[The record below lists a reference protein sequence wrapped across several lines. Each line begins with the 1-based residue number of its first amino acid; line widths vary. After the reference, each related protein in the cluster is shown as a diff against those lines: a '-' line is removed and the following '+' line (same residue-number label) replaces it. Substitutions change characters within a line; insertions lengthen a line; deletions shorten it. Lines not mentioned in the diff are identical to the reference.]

1 MTNGIPHRG
10 IPFFVADDVRYNFS
24 VYDVVRKGMPT
35 SMRQGF
41 DNEKYIELQAANIR
55 KRIAQFGGKL
65 YLEFGGKLFD
75 DYHASRVLPGFE
87 PDTKFRMLESLV
99 DDVEIVIAINANHI
113 EKGKTRGDLGIPYD
127 EDVLRLIDVF
137 RSRGFLVG
145 SVVLTQYANQPAAD
159 AYRHRLEQLGVT
171 CRLHYPIAG
180 YPHDIERIVS
190 DDGYGK
196 NEYIE
201 TTRPLVVVTAPG
213 PGSGKLAT
221 CLSQLYHEHQ
231 RGIDAGYAK
240 YETFPIWN
248 LPLNHPVNIAYE
260 AATVDLDDANI
271 IDPFHLEA
279 YGETTVNYNRD
290 VEAFPVLKA
299 MMERISGT
307 SPYQSPTDMGVN
319 MAGNAIVDDDAVR
332 DAAKMEIVRRYFQTA
347 VEVKRSGVGQERME
361 RLELLMNQAGVNAG
375 LSPARSAALLK
386 EETTGGPAG
395 AMVLPDGTV
404 VTGKTST
411 LLGAASSLLMNALK
425 GVAGVDD
432 DIDVISDEA
441 ITPICRLKTDQ
452 LHSRN
457 PRLHSD
463 ETLIALSISSATDP
477 LAKKLIDHVNDLRG
491 CDAFFSVILSATD
504 EKLYRTLGINVCCE
518 PKYEQHRYYHK

>member
-145 SVVLTQYANQPAAD
+145 SVVLTQYANQPAARR
-159 AYRHRLEQLGVT
+159 YRHRLEQLGVT

-190 DDGYGK
+190 DDGYGRMQAGIRSTLRHGDGGAHIHARV
-196 NEYIE
+196 NGVEWGI
-201 TTRPLVVVTAPG
+201 
-213 PGSGKLAT
+213 GSQRVAT
-221 CLSQLYHEHQ
+221 NVAEHLIS
-231 RGIDAGYAK
+231 GIFFFQYLGQHRVHVAM
-240 YETFPIWN
+240 
-248 LPLNHPVNIAYE
+248 
-260 AATVDLDDANI
+260 AATLAQSGRA
-271 IDPFHLEA
+271 HLYQRRNAEFSLVLLA
-279 YGETTVNYNRD
+279 YGTCH
-290 VEAFPVLKA
+290 
-299 MMERISGT
+299 
-307 SPYQSPTDMGVN
+307 
-319 MAGNAIVDDDAVR
+319 AVR
-332 DAAKMEIVRRYFQTA
+332 VQ
-347 VEVKRSGVGQERME
+347 
-361 RLELLMNQAGVNAG
+361 
-375 LSPARSAALLK
+375 LS
-386 EETTGGPAG
+386 
-395 AMVLPDGTV
+395 VL
-404 VTGKTST
+404 
-411 LLGAASSLLMNALK
+411 
-425 GVAGVDD
+425 
-432 DIDVISDEA
+432 
-441 ITPICRLKTDQ
+441 
-452 LHSRN
+452 
-457 PRLHSD
+457 
-463 ETLIALSISSATDP
+463 
-477 LAKKLIDHVNDLRG
+477 
-491 CDAFFSVILSATD
+491 
-504 EKLYRTLGINVCCE
+504 
-518 PKYEQHRYYHK
+518 